1 MLELQNSTSFEYI
14 LMENDLV
21 LVDFFATW
29 CPPCK
34 MLSPIIDEFASS
46 REDIKVVKVNIDDY
60 KSISDKYDVH
70 AVPTLIFFKKGVEV
84 KRHMG
89 FLGISQLND
98 IVDELK

>member
-34 MLSPIIDEFASS
+34 MLSPILNLSPLHPCS
-46 REDIKVVKVNIDDY
+46 GSPVLTTVPPG
-60 KSISDKYDVH
+60 KSLFS
-70 AVPTLIFFKKGVEV
+70 LF
-84 KRHMG
+84 
-89 FLGISQLND
+89 
-98 IVDELK
+98 